1 MKSQNL
7 PGASF
12 NTRFSFAQHTEN
24 VNLKQK
30 KKKVTSVV
38 GGLEKVFRGIIDQT
52 MGELC
57 LVN

>member
-30 KKKVTSVV
+30 KKKKGNQRSRWV
-38 GGLEKVFRGIIDQT
+38 GKSL
-52 MGELC
+52 
-57 LVN
+57 